1 MADQLAADRIRA
13 AREHLTLVSQGDW
26 DGVIATFRHARYE
39 VYRTATIYDGEEAV
53 RGYLNASRKIYP
65 DLNHQIIAIAA
76 NDDIVLVE
84 FWLKGTHLGPL
95 LVGNKAYQALSAY
108 PGAGDKRWRPS
119 SRDGLVSS
127 LTASRGVLTAR
138 RSTDAR
144 S

>member
-95 LVGNKAYQALSAY
+95 LVGNKAYQATGRPLCVRQVMTFEFAPNSDKIACSRFY
-108 PGAGDKRWRPS
+108 GAIEAELRAL
-119 SRDGLVSS
+119 GLI
-127 LTASRGVLTAR
+127 
-138 RSTDAR
+138 
-144 S
+144 